1 MCFMYNKLAES
12 FPPSFPASFVRKEL
26 GKPVFL
32 LLFSEVG
39 SIPHATLRPKKK
51 GKSNAP
57 EAVGQQAQ
65 FYIVGGSIHW
75 YKLYVGQLGSYQSK
89 LQMYTPSDPATSCL
103 VYR

>member
-39 SIPHATLRPKKK
+39 SVKVQLQKDPNFRNEQGLFALE
-51 GKSNAP
+51 GA
-57 EAVGQQAQ
+57 
-65 FYIVGGSIHW
+65 
-75 YKLYVGQLGSYQSK
+75 GQLNQDWS
-89 LQMYTPSDPATSCL
+89 
-103 VYR
+103 V